1 MRFRI
6 AFLGLLVAVC
16 AHALPRIVAIT
27 IDGVIHPVTAEIIGR
42 TLEQA
47 RRENAELVLVRL
59 NTPGGFL
66 DATRQAVEKIV
77 ASAVP
82 VATFVTPSGGRA
94 ASAGFFILGAGDIAV
109 MAPGTNTGAAAPVL
123 LGQEMDPVMR
133 QKVQN
138 DAAASI
144 RSMAA
149 KRGRNSALAEKAVLE
164 SKSFTDKE
172 ALDNKLIDLIAAD
185 EADLIRQLDGR
196 EVTRFD
202 GRKQTLHLA
211 GATLVEYEKTI
222 REKIMSAVADPNL
235 ALVLLV
241 LGALGI
247 YIEFSSPGLIL
258 PGVAGAI
265 MALVGLAGLSLLPI
279 NWLGAGLLVLALALF
294 VLEAKIASHGILG
307 AGGAVA
313 MVLGALMLV
322 ESPIPEMRVR
332 LSTAVGLALPFAII
346 TTFLVSLVI
355 RARASKVITG
365 SAGMVGA
372 LGVAHTP
379 LRPKGKVFVHGEYW
393 DAVATAPVEAG
404 AQVRVTGIQGLTLKV
419 EPASADLG
427 G

>member
-6 AFLGLLVAVC
+6 AFLGLLAAVC
-16 AHALPRIVAIT
+16 AQALPRIIAIS

-94 ASAGFFILGAGDIAV
+94 ASAGFFILGAGDIAA

-211 GATLVEYEKTI
+211 GATLVEYEKSI

-307 AGGAVA
+307 AGGAVE

-322 ESPIPEMRVR
+322 DSPLPELRIR

>member
-6 AFLGLLVAVC
+6 AFLGLLAAVC
-16 AHALPRIVAIT
+16 VQALPIIIAIS
-27 IDGVIHPVTAEIIGR
+27 IDGVIHPVTAEIVGR
-42 TLEQA
+42 ALEQA

-59 NTPGGFL
+59 NTPGGLL
-66 DATRQAVEKIV
+66 DATRQAVEKVV
-77 ASAVP
+77 ASPVP

-94 ASAGFFILGAGDIAV
+94 ASAGFFILGAGDIAA

-123 LGQEMDPVMR
+123 LGGEMDAVMR

-172 ALDNKLIDLIAAD
+172 ALDSKLIDLIAAD

-202 GRKQTLHLA
+202 GRRQTLHLA

-279 NWLGAGLLVLALALF
+279 NWLGAALLVLALALF

-322 ESPIPEMRVR
+322 DSPLPELRIH

-355 RARASKVITG
+355 RARVSKVITG

-372 LGVAHTP
+372 LGVAHMP

-404 AQVRVTGIQGLTLKV
+404 AQVRVISIQGLTLKV
-419 EPASADLG
+419 EPAPADLG